1 MERKTILMKNAEG
14 GAYPFE
20 LLDRR
25 LRESTS
31 QLRNVTEVLEK
42 LGRSAGTLQRM
53 VGGAQFQE
61 AARTNGRAPKAQTAP
76 PPPTR
81 GAQAQQSP
89 PAAATQDDIPEWRK
103 VFPNLSSKVPSRGK

>member
-1 MERKTILMKNAEG
+1 MKNAEG

-25 LRESTS
+25 LRESTA
-31 QLRNVTEVLEK
+31 QLRDVTRVLET
-42 LGRSAGTLQRM
+42 LGRSAGALQRM

-76 PPPTR
+76 PPPAR
-81 GAQAQQSP
+81 GAQAPQSGHP
-89 PAAATQDDIPEWRK
+89 PAPAQDDIPEWRK
-103 VFPNLSSKVPSRGK
+103 VFPNLSSKVPSRGR